1 MLDDAKLLASA
12 ICLDYSSYLNI
23 RLAKTKFKAIEVFM
37 SGRADEVLRGVEGVL
52 PGESATAR
60 AAHESLKGDRR
71 GIRKLLPFL
80 GPAFIAAV
88 AYVGNLGTSRR
99 TSQVGCSS
107 GICCCGL
114 SSPPISWP
122 CSSSLCRPSWGSRR
136 ARICPRFAGRVFRG
150 L

>member
-1 MLDDAKLLASA
+1 M
-12 ICLDYSSYLNI
+12 
-23 RLAKTKFKAIEVFM
+23 IEVFM
-37 SGRADEVLRGVEGVL
+37 SGRADDVIRGVEGVL

-60 AAHESLKGDRR
+60 AAHEALKGDRR

-88 AYVGNLGTSRR
+88 AYVDPGNFATNI
-99 TSQVGCSS
+99 S
-107 GICCCGL
+107 GGAQFGYLLLWVFLASNLMAMLIQSMSAKL
-114 SSPPISWP
+114 
-122 CSSSLCRPSWGSRR
+122 GSRR